1 MSALASLSSGPVLR
15 PSTFPHSSDSWFS
28 ESCSSALFYR
38 CLPSPPCFRT
48 RMEPSGRR
56 RNDPLSSTKGRK
68 FSAVSNTGGDGG
80 GDWAGGKG
88 GGDGGGGDE
97 EKGKDQPGWR
107 NHSNYFGWLVA
118 WYMTFLERHPLAT
131 KALTAGLLNLLAD
144 LFCQVVVERVHLLDG
159 RRLLS
164 FAAIGCLIVGP
175 VLHYWYGILSS
186 IIRVEGRAGVVLRLF
201 VDQFIFSPLSV
212 VTFIG
217 LLLVMEGRPHD
228 VIPKLQRDLLP
239 TVVNMWKLWVP
250 FQLLN
255 FSVVPQNLQVGA
267 ANLIGLIWTVF
278 MSYASHHDISDGHPK
293 QKQQQS
299 VTVLSK

>member
-144 LFCQVVVERVHLLDG
+144 LFCQ
-159 RRLLS
+159 
-164 FAAIGCLIVGP
+164 
-175 VLHYWYGILSS
+175 
-186 IIRVEGRAGVVLRLF
+186 
-201 VDQFIFSPLSV
+201 
-212 VTFIG
+212 
-217 LLLVMEGRPHD
+217 
-228 VIPKLQRDLLP
+228 DLLP